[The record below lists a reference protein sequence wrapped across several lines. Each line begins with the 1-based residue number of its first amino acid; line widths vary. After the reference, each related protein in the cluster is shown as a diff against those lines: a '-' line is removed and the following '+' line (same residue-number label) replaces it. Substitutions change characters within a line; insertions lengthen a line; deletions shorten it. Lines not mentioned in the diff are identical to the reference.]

1 MLGNRSLGHYCR
13 RTSRYLT
20 TTAWRSEGGGGAWE
34 RWVCLT
40 VRDGLQ
46 SGQDYHRYEVAEGS
60 DQEAIRWAHL
70 TALRFRDMADLE
82 DILKVRRLDR
92 ALSRN

>member
-1 MLGNRSLGHYCR
+1 
-13 RTSRYLT
+13 
-20 TTAWRSEGGGGAWE
+20 
-34 RWVCLT
+34 
-40 VRDGLQ
+40 LQ